1 MTDAHPSAL
10 VASDTLLGEGT
21 QVGPFAVVGID
32 GDGPATELGSGAV
45 LRSHTVLYRGVRAG
59 RGLATGHG
67 TLIREGTTL
76 GDHVSIGSHSV
87 LEHHVTVGDG
97 VRIHSSCFVPEF
109 TVLEDGAWLG
119 PGVRITN
126 ARYPNRP
133 DTKANLEGV
142 TVARGAVIGAAA
154 VLLPGIRIGEG
165 ALVGAGAVVVHDVPD
180 GAVVV
185 GNPARTVDRAAD
197 PSGGPA

>member
-1 MTDAHPSAL
+1 MTVDIHPSAL
-10 VASDTLLGEGT
+10 IAPDAQLGDG
-21 QVGPFAVVGID
+21 VVVGAFCTIGLD
-32 GDGPATELGSGAV
+32 GDAGPPAIGPGAV
-45 LRSHTVLYRGVRAG
+45 LRSHTVIYRGVFAG
-59 RGLATGHG
+59 AGLMTGHG
-67 TLIREGTTL
+67 ALVREGTVL
-76 GDHVSIGSHSV
+76 GDRVSVGSHSV

-142 TVARGAVIGAAA
+142 IVARGAAVGAGA
-154 VLLPGIRIGEG
+154 VLLPGVRIGEG
-165 ALVGAGAVVVHDVPD
+165 ALVGAGAVVVCDVPD

-185 GNPARTVDRAAD
+185 GNPARLTAGA
-197 PSGGPA
+197 GGPR